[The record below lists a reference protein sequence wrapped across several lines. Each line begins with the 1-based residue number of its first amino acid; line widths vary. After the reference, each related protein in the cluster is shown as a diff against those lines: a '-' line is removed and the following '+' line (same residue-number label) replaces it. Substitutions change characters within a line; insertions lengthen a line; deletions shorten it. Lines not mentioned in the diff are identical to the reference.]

1 MNSAT
6 KSHSEFETPIW
17 IEVFRTGTWTDS
29 SGKEKTWTEKD
40 LDAIVSKYDPS
51 THEAPLVIGHPKDNS
66 PAYGWVE
73 ALKREG
79 EILLAKVKPTVEGFV
94 DLVKQGV
101 YKKVSIALY
110 GDGTLRHI
118 GFLGVPP
125 AVKGLKVPEFTE
137 LEFSEY
143 EFEKGQTVRTERCS
157 VRTQTGMSDLPKDEN
172 LNKMEESIM
181 NEKIKELEDKLK
193 ENDNQIKTLSTQVS
207 EYSEKDK
214 TKDRELSELKVKLR
228 KTEYETFCEDL
239 MKEGRLTP
247 VQKTKVIDF
256 MEIMDG
262 HGEYEFSEGGKK
274 ASLEAFKDFLKTMPK
289 VIEFKE
295 IATKGKARPSEIEDK
310 REELIS
316 EYMEKHKVEYKEAV
330 LGVSK
335 KHPEMFIQS

>member
-6 KSHSEFETPIW
+6 KSHSEFETPMW
-17 IEVFRTGTWTDS
+17 IEVFRTGTWTDA

-79 EILLAKVKPTVEGFV
+79 EILLAKVKPTVEEFV

-137 LEFSEY
+137 LEFSEHTA
-143 EFEKGQTVRTERCS
+143 ERGQTR
-157 VRTQTGMSDLPKDEN
+157 MSDLPIDDN
-172 LNKMEESIM
+172 LNKTEESIM

-193 ENDNQIKTLSTQVS
+193 ENDNQIITLSTQVS

-214 TKDRELSELKVKLR
+214 TKEKEITELKVKLR

-247 VQKTKVIDF
+247 AQKTQVIDF
-256 MEIMDG
+256 MEIMQG

-289 VIEFKE
+289 VIEFSE
-295 IATKGKARPSEIEDK
+295 IATKEKARPTASEDK

-335 KHPEMFIQS
+335 KNPELFKEAS